1 MGSLR
6 LRADL
11 HIHSCLSPCADLGMS
26 PGRIAA
32 AARAR
37 GVEAL
42 ALTDHNAS
50 LNCPAFAIACAREG
64 IVPLFGLELCSLEEV
79 HLLAIFATPREALEF
94 GAAVYA
100 LLPELPWDPAAFGDQ
115 VAVDEEENVVAM
127 PERWLGAALESPFG
141 ELASRARAAGALVI
155 PAHVDRGMFS
165 VYSQLGFLPPGP
177 YDAVESMW
185 KPVPSLTGGLAAVS
199 GSDAHYPEHVGR
211 RPFAVTI
218 ASEAF
223 EALKGA
229 LAAYAEAFAAA
240 PAPAADAGGA
250 AGGSAGGGYALLLDD
265 RRLRLYPEAEA
276 RRFLEALREGLRGG
290 AVEPTHPPRPASAP

>member
-11 HIHSCLSPCADLGMS
+11 HIHSCLSPCADLAMS
-26 PGRIAA
+26 PGRIAE

-37 GVEAL
+37 GVDLL

-50 LNCPAFAIACAREG
+50 LNCPAFAAACTREG

-79 HLLAIFATPREALEF
+79 HLLAIFATPREALVF
-94 GAAVYA
+94 GAVMYA
-100 LLPELPWDPAAFGDQ
+100 LLPDLPWDPAAFGDQ
-115 VAVDEEENVVAM
+115 VAVDEGENVLAM
-127 PERWLGAALESPFG
+127 PERWLGAALEAPFDD
-141 ELASRARAAGALVI
+141 LASQAHAAGALVI

-185 KPVPSLTGGLAAVS
+185 RPAPSLSGGLAAVS

-211 RPFAVTI
+211 RPFTVAVE
-218 ASEAF
+218 SEAF

-240 PAPAADAGGA
+240 PAPAENAGGEY
-250 AGGSAGGGYALLLDD
+250 GDLLEDP
-265 RRLRLYPEAEA
+265 RLGLYPEAEA

-290 AVEPTHPPRPASAP
+290 AVEPTHPPRPAAAP

>member
-1 MGSLR
+1 
-6 LRADL
+6 
-11 HIHSCLSPCADLGMS
+11 MS
-26 PGRIAA
+26 PGRIAV

-79 HLLAIFATPREALEF
+79 HLLAIFATPREALKF
-94 GAAVYA
+94 GAAMYA
-100 LLPELPWDPAAFGDQ
+100 LLPMLPWDPAAFGDQ
-115 VAVDEEENVVAM
+115 VAVDEEENVLAM
-127 PERWLGAALESPFG
+127 PERWLGAALESPFD
-141 ELASRARAAGALVI
+141 ELAARASAAGALVI

-185 KPVPSLTGGLAAVS
+185 TPAPSLTGGLAAVS
-199 GSDAHYPEHVGR
+199 GSDAHYIEHVGR
-211 RPFAVTI
+211 RSFTVTVE
-218 ASEAF
+218 SEAF

-240 PAPAADAGGA
+240 PPPAADAEDAA
-250 AGGSAGGGYALLLDD
+250 AGEYALLLED
-265 RRLRLYPEAEA
+265 RRLGLYPEAEA
-276 RRFLEALREGLRGG
+276 RRFLEALREGLRCG
-290 AVEPTHPPRPASAP
+290 AVEPTHPPRPAAAP

>member
-1 MGSLR
+1 
-6 LRADL
+6 
-11 HIHSCLSPCADLGMS
+11 MS

-32 AARAR
+32 AARGR
-37 GVEAL
+37 GVDVL

-50 LNCPAFAIACAREG
+50 LNCPAFAAACAREG
-64 IVPLFGLELCSLEEV
+64 IVPLFGMELCSMEEV

-94 GAAVYA
+94 GAAMYA
-100 LLPELPWDPAAFGDQ
+100 LLPDLPWDPAAFGDQ
-115 VAVDEEENVVAM
+115 VVVDEGENVLAM
-127 PERWLGAALESPFG
+127 PGRWLGAALEASFDD
-141 ELASRARAAGALVI
+141 LAARARGAGALVI

-185 KPVPSLTGGLAAVS
+185 KPAPSLTGGLAAVS

-211 RPFAVTI
+211 RPFAV
-218 ASEAF
+218 AVDSEAF
-223 EALKGA
+223 EALRGA

-240 PAPAADAGGA
+240 PAPGEG
-250 AGGSAGGGYALLLDD
+250 AGGGDYADLLKDP
-265 RRLRLYPEAEA
+265 RLGLYPGAEA

-290 AVEPTHPPRPASAP
+290 EVEPTHPPRPSAAP